1 MNVKPCDFD
10 GVCGVLEMFGFF
22 IGKKFYPR
30 EVGMSGRNGT
40 SSHQKYVIPFEYR
53 QLDLGDQMLVQV
65 CKRHIHGLK
74 FHAREEEHAHE
85 RDRLEQDVMDLYES
99 AKSEIRD
106 VIAYRGGQPERELL
120 TKLNIPSLDLNA
132 LGYSKLDFLKKS
144 GYQLSDGCDHHIG
157 GSSNIKCA
165 YAVCSIFQKW
175 ITDVQERRISLKKV
189 E

>member
-1 MNVKPCDFD
+1 MDMEPCEFD

-22 IGKKFYPR
+22 IGKNFYPR

-40 SSHQKYVIPFEYR
+40 SSHQKYVIPFEYQ
-53 QLDLGDQMLVQV
+53 QLDSGDQMLVQV

-74 FHAREEEHAHE
+74 FHARKEENAHKQ
-85 RDRLEQDVMDLYES
+85 DRLEQDVLGLYES
-99 AKSEIRD
+99 AKSETRD
-106 VIAYRGGQPERELL
+106 VMAYRGGQPERDLL

-132 LGYSKLDFLKKS
+132 LGYPKLKFLKTS

-157 GSSNIKCA
+157 RSPDIKCA
-165 YAVCSIFQKW
+165 YALCSIFQKW
-175 ITDVQERRISLKKV
+175 ITDVQERRNSLKKV